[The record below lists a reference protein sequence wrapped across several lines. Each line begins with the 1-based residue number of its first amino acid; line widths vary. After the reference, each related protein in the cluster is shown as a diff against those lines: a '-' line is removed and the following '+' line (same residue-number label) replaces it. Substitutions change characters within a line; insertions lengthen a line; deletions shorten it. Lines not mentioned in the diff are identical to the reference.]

1 MTNGKPTLQLST
13 SIFFT
18 TCFISTLHHVSSPA
32 KRTCCQMPLFHQALP
47 KSLFQFGK
55 CPAKGRAQEAA
66 MAHILTQ
73 NNKHNRDAQAPAGH
87 KHFVHKN
94 LLRTRPVEDKDTNK
108 QSGARLGKKKKGP
121 LTSRLYSSTVLLSGS
136 TICQQMRMHKSI
148 SSIPPTIIS
157 NFWSLMIWKSE
168 ENEMLSL
175 ANNPHLQMLWRSGSS
190 SRSTQHFSLTTVIT

>member
-94 LLRTRPVEDKDTNK
+94 LLRTRPVEEKDTNK
-108 QSGARLGKKKKGP
+108 QSGARLGKKKKKKKKVHLPPGCILPQFSWVGP
-121 LTSRLYSSTVLLSGS
+121 QSASKWGCTSRLAASR
-136 TICQQMRMHKSI
+136 QQ
-148 SSIPPTIIS
+148 
-157 NFWSLMIWKSE
+157 
-168 ENEMLSL
+168 
-175 ANNPHLQMLWRSGSS
+175 
-190 SRSTQHFSLTTVIT
+190 